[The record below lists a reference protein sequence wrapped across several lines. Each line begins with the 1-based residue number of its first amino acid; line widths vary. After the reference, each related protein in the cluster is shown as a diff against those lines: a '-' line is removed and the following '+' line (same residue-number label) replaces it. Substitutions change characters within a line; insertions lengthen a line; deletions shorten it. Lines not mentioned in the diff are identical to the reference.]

1 MADSDSAPAP
11 PASAAPGSD
20 ANHQTTTDNAV
31 PAVRFSSAVE
41 EISPTA
47 TLKDSPATDASAAGN
62 AAAEDQPSVFT
73 EVAQDQLRKSLQKG
87 SLQEHRMNMNGF
99 QFEAFSLPPS
109 RVSQFPVQCTPAPI
123 NGCV

>member
-1 MADSDSAPAP
+1 MADSDSPPAP
-11 PASAAPGSD
+11 PSSAAPGSD
-20 ANHQTTTDNAV
+20 ANPQTGTDNAV

-47 TLKDSPATDASAAGN
+47 TLKDASAPGN
-62 AAAEDQPSVFT
+62 VAADDQPSVFT

-109 RVSQFPVQCTPAPI
+109 RVSQFAL
-123 NGCV
+123 